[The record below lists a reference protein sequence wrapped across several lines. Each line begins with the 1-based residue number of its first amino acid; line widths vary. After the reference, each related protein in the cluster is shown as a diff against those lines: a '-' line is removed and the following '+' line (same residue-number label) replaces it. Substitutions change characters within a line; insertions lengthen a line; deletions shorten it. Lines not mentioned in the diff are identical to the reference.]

1 MPLPAGL
8 KRVHNRPMRKLPPG
22 AVPILA
28 GTALMLAI
36 AMGLRQSLG
45 LFMPEAVAELGI
57 KVADFTLAIALQN
70 LLWGAAQ
77 PFAGA
82 LVVRVGFRPVLVGS
96 ALAYALGLMVLAGAG
111 GVLGVTLG
119 AGLLMGVAMA
129 GTASAMAMAVASR
142 PVPAAVRSTVLGVIT
157 AAGSSGALF
166 AAPVGQVLLDWA
178 GWRAGVLGFAAIALV
193 MLPAAWL
200 AGRVDRV
207 PVPPAAAGGG
217 ASAAEALRQAAANPS
232 FLVMVFAYSV
242 CGLQLV
248 FLTTHLPAYLVLC
261 GMDPM
266 LGATA
271 LGVIGLFNI
280 LGSLAAGWAG
290 QRWNKPL
297 LLGLIYALRSLV
309 LLWYF
314 ATPPTP
320 ASTILFAALMG
331 FLWLGVSPLMAGAVG
346 EMFGLRWQPMLQG
359 VAFFSHQLGSFLGAF
374 GGGLLF
380 DLMGDYT
387 LAVQLG
393 VGMGLFAGAL
403 QIGFALWRPP
413 PGRAAV
419 PA

>member
-1 MPLPAGL
+1 MP
-8 KRVHNRPMRKLPPG
+8 RPKLPP
-22 AVPILA
+22 AALPILA
-28 GTALMLAI
+28 GTAVMLAI

-45 LFMPEAVAELGI
+45 LFMPASVAELGI
-57 KVADFTLAIALQN
+57 QVADFTLAIAVQN

-77 PFAGA
+77 PVAGA
-82 LVVRVGFRPVLVGS
+82 AVVRVGFRPVLV
-96 ALAYALGLMVLAGAG
+96 AAAAAYVLGLIVMAAAQGALGLM
-111 GVLGVTLG
+111 LG
-119 AGLLMGVAMA
+119 AGLLMGLAMA

-166 AAPVGQVLLDWA
+166 TAPLGQVLLDWA
-178 GWRAGVLGFAAIALV
+178 GWRAGVIGFAVLALL

-200 AGRVDRV
+200 AGRVDRM
-207 PVPPAAAGGG
+207 PVAPAAAGGH
-217 ASAAEALRQAAANPS
+217 ASAGEALRRAAASPA

-280 LGSLAAGWAG
+280 LGSLAAGVAG

-320 ASTILFAALMG
+320 GSTILFAALMG
-331 FLWLGVSPLMAGAVG
+331 FLWLGVSPLMAGALA
-346 EMFGLRWQPMLQG
+346 ELYGLRWQPMLQG

-393 VGMGLFAGAL
+393 IAMGLFAGAL
-403 QIGFALWRPP
+403 QIGFALWHPP
-413 PGRAAV
+413 PGRA
-419 PA
+419 PAAA